1 MPFGMKNSPASFQRL
16 INKVIVD
23 LEGCGA
29 YVDDVVIYSKT
40 WEEHLRTIRKFFE
53 RLSRAMLTT
62 NLSKSEFGKAQ
73 VTYLGQVVGQGEV
86 NPVSAKVEA
95 IANFP

>member
-1 MPFGMKNSPASFQRL
+1 MPFGTKNSP
-16 INKVIVD
+16 VIVD